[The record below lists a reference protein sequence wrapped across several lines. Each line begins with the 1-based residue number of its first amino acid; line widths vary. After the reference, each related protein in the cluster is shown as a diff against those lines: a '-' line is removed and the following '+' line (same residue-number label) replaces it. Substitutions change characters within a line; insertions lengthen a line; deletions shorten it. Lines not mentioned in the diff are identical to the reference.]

1 MNAYK
6 NANRPIENKLMI
18 TSKQESGAEAR
29 EGKLHKRCK
38 LPGIK

>member
-6 NANRPIENKLMI
+6 KENRPIENKLVI

-29 EGKLHKRCK
+29 EGKLHKRYK